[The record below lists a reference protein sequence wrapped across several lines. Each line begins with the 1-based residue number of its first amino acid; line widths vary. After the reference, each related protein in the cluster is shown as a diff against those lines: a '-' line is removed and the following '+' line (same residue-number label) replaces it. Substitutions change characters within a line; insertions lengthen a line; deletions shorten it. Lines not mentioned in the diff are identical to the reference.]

1 MQMKAM
7 SASVV
12 VVLAV
17 LLQYGQCEA
26 SEIYLESGGIVV
38 GEAEAFSR
46 RTNIGS
52 EGWIIKPTEVSAV
65 DTANGGP
72 IISSARGGAYIQ
84 GLPNTDAGFE
94 PLVGPS
100 VEYDFLISTPGTYQ
114 LFLRWD
120 GADFRAPE
128 HDSIFADILQLK
140 DGPGGVADHIQF
152 SGRNDPNDPLG
163 QLPDGSFAT
172 LPWDGLGGA
181 EVDNAAASPRTAAVW
196 DFTSPGVYTLRL
208 GIREDGVAVDAF
220 VLQLARLAA
229 PTGTGPAI
237 SVTVLKG
244 DVDMDGDVDFD
255 DIAPFIAVLQAGAF
269 QIEADCDCSTV
280 VDFSDIPAFIA
291 ILQGQ

>member
-1 MQMKAM
+1 MQMKAI

-12 VVLAV
+12 VILAV
-17 LLQYGQCEA
+17 LLPHGQCEA
-26 SEIYLESGGIVV
+26 SDIYVESGGVVV
-38 GEAEAFSR
+38 GEAETFSR

-52 EGWIIKPTEVSAV
+52 AGWFIKPTEVSAI

-72 IISSARGGAYIQ
+72 IISNARGNAYIQ
-84 GLPNTDAGFE
+84 ALPNEDGAFL

-100 VEYDFLISTPGTYQ
+100 VEYDLLISTPGTYQ

-128 HDSIFADILQLK
+128 HDSIFADIVQLK

-152 SGRNDPNDPLG
+152 SGRSDPNDPLG
-163 QLPDGSFAT
+163 ELPDGNFAT

-181 EVDNAAASPRTAAVW
+181 ETDNAAASPRAEAVW
-196 DFTSPGVYTLRL
+196 DFANPGVYTLRL

-220 VLQLARLAA
+220 VLQLASMAL
-229 PTGTGPAI
+229 PTGTGPAT
-237 SVTVLKG
+237 SVNVITG
-244 DVDMDGDVDFD
+244 DVDMDGDVDFA
-255 DIAPFIAVLQAGAF
+255 DIPAFISVLQSGVF
-269 QIEADCDCSTV
+269 QVEADCDCSTV
-280 VDFSDIPAFIA
+280 VDFADIPAFIA